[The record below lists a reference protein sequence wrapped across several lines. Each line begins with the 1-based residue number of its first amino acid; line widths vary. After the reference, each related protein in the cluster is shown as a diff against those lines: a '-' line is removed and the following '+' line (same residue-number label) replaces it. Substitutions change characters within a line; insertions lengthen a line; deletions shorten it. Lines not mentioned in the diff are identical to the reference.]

1 MERTYIAA
9 CAVGRKVTWYM
20 LSVVVASARWGT
32 VLVDLLFFSGVG
44 SRVASSSPVMDDG
57 EVKIILRV

>member
-44 SRVASSSPVMDDG
+44 SRVAAPAP
-57 EVKIILRV
+57 R